1 MIFFEKPPFLKK
13 GQVISG
19 QWEGNRYKIIKSVGS
34 GGSGAV
40 YLVED
45 EAGCLKALKVS
56 PDLYGLNSEYRFQ
69 VYLRSFRELQSL
81 NVIPGA
87 FEIDD
92 CYIDSRNYRFIVM
105 EYCKGEELGKF
116 RGRLGLKDAALV
128 GRKVA
133 VFLDCL
139 HRVGFVFG
147 DLKPGN
153 IIFNFKTGQI
163 YVVDYGSVTVKE
175 GKLRQF
181 TPSYDRATWQAGARV
196 ADESYDMFSLGM
208 LLAVLISGKI
218 TRSRY
223 KHPEKMTEDIP
234 ARIPNSSMREAVRK
248 ALTQSALTCSDIFSP
263 LSGDEFERA
272 MADNGINRCI

>member
-1 MIFFEKPPFLKK
+1 MSFYEKPPFLKN

-19 QWEGNRYKIIKSVGS
+19 QWERNRYKILEPVGS

-45 EAGCLKALKVS
+45 EAGCLKALKIS
-56 PDLYGLNSEYRFQ
+56 ADLYGLNCEYRFQ
-69 VYLRSFRELQSL
+69 VYLRSYREMQNL
-81 NVIPGA
+81 NVIPVV

-92 CYIDSRNYRFIVM
+92 CYIDSRTYRYIVM
-105 EYCKGEELGKF
+105 EFCKGEELAKCRGK
-116 RGRLGLKDAALV
+116 LGLGDAVLV

-139 HRVGFVFG
+139 HRMGFVFG

-153 IIFNFKTGQI
+153 IIFNFETGQI
-163 YVVDYGSVTVKE
+163 YIVDYGSVTIKE

-181 TPSYDRATWQAGARV
+181 TPCYDRATWQAGERI

-218 TRSRY
+218 TRRRY
-223 KHPEKMTEDIP
+223 KHPDKLTEGISD
-234 ARIPNSSMREAVRK
+234 RISNSTMREVVRR
-248 ALTQSALTCSDIFSP
+248 ALTQNALTCSDIFSP
-263 LSGDEFERA
+263 LSGDEFETA
-272 MADNGINRCI
+272 MTENGINK